1 METKPQQNH
10 EFFFRN
16 SLRSAIGRVGATGFI
31 SNSVGVSSKP
41 MRILGS
47 YALVYLLEGNGVF
60 QDENGFV
67 AEVGA
72 GDLMLIF
79 PDVAHGYAPNPDSY
93 WNEFY
98 AVFEGEVFDLWR
110 EAVLLDARAPILH
123 LQPVERWRKRF
134 VALQDLARSSMA
146 NDAQNA
152 LRQVCALQQ
161 LLADALATR
170 HDNIASGELDWLER
184 ARHLLTV
191 DSANDERIRTTSSVR
206 SSTRLQRVARE
217 MGISYEIF
225 RKKFVALHGTSPGR
239 YRLECQMDRACEMLL
254 EGKRNKEIARELEFC
269 DEYHFSRQFKN
280 IVGASPQEFRKKLPQ
295 KRTQIE

>member
-1 METKPQQNH
+1 MIEKKLQQNN

-31 SNSVGVSSKP
+31 TNSAGVSFTP
-41 MRILGS
+41 MRVLGS
-47 YALVYLLEGNGVF
+47 YALVFLLEGNGVF
-60 QDENGFV
+60 QDENGFRSDV
-67 AEVGA
+67 VA

-79 PDVAHGYAPNPDSY
+79 PDVAHGYGPKPDDY

-110 EAVLLDARAPILH
+110 DAALLDARAPILH
-123 LQPVERWRKRF
+123 LQPVEMWRKRF
-134 VALQDLARSSMA
+134 VALQDLARSSSA

-184 ARHLLTV
+184 ARYLLTT
-191 DSANDERIRTTSSVR
+191 DLANDDSSQIATSTLQ
-206 SSTRLQRVARE
+206 SSTRLHGVARE
-217 MGISYEIF
+217 MGVSYEIF
-225 RKKFVALHGTSPGR
+225 RKKFVALNGTSPGR
-239 YRLECQMDRACEMLL
+239 YRLEHQMDRACEMLL
-254 EGKRNKEIARELEFC
+254 EGKRNKEIACVLKFC

-280 IVGASPQEFRKKLPQ
+280 VVGASPQEFRKKLPQ
-295 KRTQIE
+295 KRN